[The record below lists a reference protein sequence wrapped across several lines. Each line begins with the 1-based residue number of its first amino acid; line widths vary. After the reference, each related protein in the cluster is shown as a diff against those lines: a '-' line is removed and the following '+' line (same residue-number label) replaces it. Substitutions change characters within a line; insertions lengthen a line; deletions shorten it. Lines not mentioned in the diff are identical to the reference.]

1 MEIAANKILVVGMG
15 RSGVAAAKALRQRG
29 KRVVLC
35 DTKSSAELGSLIEE
49 MQQLQIEVVSGG
61 YPPVSRENTELVI
74 TSPGVPRTEAPLQ
87 QAEKLGIPI
96 WSELELAY
104 RFSPAP
110 FIGITGT
117 NGKTTTTA
125 LLGRMLEDAGIP
137 NFVGGNIGI
146 PLVLEVERLTPQH
159 LVVAEVSSFQLE
171 GIVEFK
177 PKVAAVLNI
186 TPDHLDRHHT
196 LEEYAEVK
204 ARIFMNQDADDFAVL
219 NRDCPLT
226 RRLADRIRGRRI
238 WFSRREI
245 LDEGVFVAA
254 GQVVIKLGGEAQPV
268 LPASE
273 IFIRG
278 PHNLE
283 NALAAVA
290 GAAVLGVP
298 ADKLARTL
306 REFPGVAHRLELV
319 EIIDEITFVNDSKGT
334 NPDSSIKALESFS
347 EPIILIAGGKNKGS
361 DFSELAARIK
371 EKVKDLVLVGQAAPE
386 IRRAVE
392 EIGYSNIHPAAT
404 FEEAIT
410 TAAGLARR
418 GDVVLLSPACASW
431 DMFRNYE
438 ERGELFKRIVRS
450 LPDKKREL
458 EVG

>member
-1 MEIAANKILVVGMG
+1 MEIEANKILVIGMG
-15 RSGVAAAKALRQRG
+15 LSGIAAAKALRQRG
-29 KRVVLC
+29 KQVVLC
-35 DTKSSAELGSLIEE
+35 DAKPLAELGSLVEE
-49 MQQLQIEVVSGG
+49 MRQMEIEVVTGG

-74 TSPGVPRTEAPLQ
+74 TSPGVPRTVAPLQ
-87 QAEKLGIPI
+87 QAEELDLPI

-125 LLGRMLEDAGIP
+125 LLGRILQDAGMP
-137 NFVGGNIGI
+137 SFVGGNIGI
-146 PLVLEVERLTPQH
+146 PLVLEVGQLTPQH

-177 PKVAAVLNI
+177 PRVAAILNI

-196 LEEYAEVK
+196 MEEYVEVK
-204 ARIFMNQDADDFAVL
+204 ARILMNQEAGDFSVL
-219 NRDCPLT
+219 NFDCPLT
-226 RRLADRIRGRRI
+226 RSLAGKVRGQLI

-245 LDEGVFVAA
+245 LDEGVYVAA
-254 GQVVIKLGGEAQPV
+254 GQVVIKLGGEARPV

-273 IFIRG
+273 IRIRG

-290 GAAVLGVP
+290 SAAVLGVP

-306 REFPGVAHRLELV
+306 REFPGVVHRLELV
-319 EIIDEITFVNDSKGT
+319 EVIDGITFINDSKGT

-347 EPIILIAGGKNKGS
+347 QPIILIAGGKNKGS

-371 EKVKDLVLVGQAAPE
+371 EKVRDLVLVGQAAPE

-392 EIGYSNIHPAAT
+392 EIGYSSVHPAAT
-404 FEEAIT
+404 FEEAVM

-450 LPDKKREL
+450 LPGERSGL
-458 EVG
+458 GVG